1 MRMLFLTILSI
12 FFNVSNALCLD
23 TLDMKLSLYAN
34 PGFIVEGDTTKIFSF
49 VQGADSE
56 VTYEWSPK
64 ECIAKADRDSSIVR
78 AFPRET
84 TTFVLT
90 ITCGSQSVTDSIKVK
105 VLSTPREFTLDVVD
119 NDVYLKWQSVET
131 ARLYRVRRNGETIV
145 NFLQDTVFVDRDV
158 ADGSYCYAIISARD
172 ELISPE
178 TEKRCVDIL
187 DLAEEKGEAEIYPN
201 PTKGELNVK
210 MQGLKSVVIY
220 DMTGRMLLDE
230 TSEGEVTV
238 DLSGFDSGIYLL
250 KMETDSDIFTRKINL
265 IK

>member
-1 MRMLFLTILSI
+1 MLFLTILSI
-12 FFNVSNALCLD
+12 FLQTSNALCLD
-23 TLDMKLSLYAN
+23 TLDVELSLFAN
-34 PGFIVEGDTTKIFSF
+34 PGFIVEGDTTKIFAF

-56 VTYEWSPK
+56 VTYDWSPK
-64 ECIAKADRDSSIVR
+64 ECIAKVDRDSSIVR

-90 ITCGSQSVTDSIKVK
+90 ITCGSQTITDSINVK
-105 VLSTPREFTLDVVD
+105 VLSTPHGFTLDVVD

-145 NFLQDTVFVDRDV
+145 NFLQDTTYVDRDV
-158 ADGSYCYAIISARD
+158 ADGSYCYTVISARD

-187 DLAEEKGEAEIYPN
+187 ALTEEKCESEIYPN
-201 PTKGELNVK
+201 PTKGLLNVK
-210 MQGLKSVVIY
+210 MQGLKSIVIY

-230 TSEGEVTV
+230 TLEDEVTV
-238 DLSGFDSGIYLL
+238 DLSGFDSGIYLM
-250 KMETDSDIFTRKINL
+250 KMETESGAFTRKINL